1 MTIQE
6 LLEER
11 RIYKGAVGKAAI
23 VAAFER
29 AQRDLNTARK
39 VLDIDTDWAFSIAYN
54 AVLQASRALMFAQG
68 YRPASNEGHKNT
80 FAFMLIMVDEAH
92 EPLITYFDRMRVK
105 RHQVTYDAAG
115 AVTQTEA
122 RNLLSKAEEYVEWI
136 HQRLRSIR
144 SSSEDY
150 PRTDS
155 VR

>member
-11 RIYKGAVGKAAI
+11 RIYKGTIAKATI

-29 AQRDLNTARK
+29 AQRDLNTAHK

-54 AVLQASRALMFAQG
+54 GVLQASRAFMFAQG

-80 FAFMLIMVDEAH
+80 FAFMLVTVDDAH
-92 EPLITYFDRMRVK
+92 KPLIVYFDRMRVK

-115 AVTQTEA
+115 VVTETET
-122 RNLLSKAEEYVEWI
+122 RSLLAKAEEYLAWVH
-136 HQRLRSIR
+136 HQIR
-144 SSSEDY
+144 PFLEETGNY
-150 PRTDS
+150 PDAGLA
-155 VR
+155 

>member
-11 RIYKGAVGKAAI
+11 RIYKGAIAKAAI

-29 AQRDLNTARK
+29 AQRDLSTARK

-54 AVLQASRALMFAQG
+54 AVFQG

-122 RNLLSKAEEYVEWI
+122 RNLLSKAEQYVEWI
-136 HQRLRSIR
+136 HQRMPKRIHHEGHEGVLSHQ
-144 SSSEDY
+144 S
-150 PRTDS
+150 
-155 VR
+155 